1 MGAHEASS
9 VDPASFR
16 DPDSTV
22 LHAGTEVLRRLSPA
36 ASEDWRMLAKT
47 TFFGDRV
54 AKGDIVATAEVDE
67 NRHRQAS

>member
-1 MGAHEASS
+1 VGAHEASS

-47 TFFGDRV
+47 AFFLD
-54 AKGDIVATAEVDE
+54 
-67 NRHRQAS
+67 